1 MSEKTYE
8 ELIERRTV
16 LAAAMDQEDADLDAI
31 EKEMREINEEIE
43 TRRAA
48 EEERKAVEMKREE
61 LRKLV
66 ANGAGE
72 TREEYEAKKEKKEMP
87 DIKEIR
93 SSKEYMNAWAEGI
106 KTGRYDECRRLL
118 TENAPALNVGEGDGV
133 VPVPTYVEDRIQGI
147 FERNDVLSRVR
158 RTFFRGNLK
167 VGFEVSSTGAAV
179 HFEGGEA
186 IDDEQLIIGTVE
198 IIASMIKKTI
208 LISDEL
214 IDMKG
219 QEFLDYVFD
228 EFENK
233 IESTLAGLV
242 IAAILGAPATS
253 TTTEVGVPVASVASL
268 TLDVVA
274 QALAQL
280 TNTVTDPVIVMNR
293 ATYVAFRAEQ
303 INANYAFDPF
313 EGLPI
318 LYSSEL
324 PALADAQAGDTWLIV
339 GDLSAVTCNFP
350 AGDQVKFIYDPYT
363 NAPADL
369 VRITGRLYVGVGLT
383 TPGKLAK
390 VALEE

>member
-72 TREEYEAKKEKKEMP
+72 TREEYEAKKEKKKMP

-118 TENAPALNVGEGDGV
+118 TENALDLNVGEGDGV

-147 FERNDVLSRVR
+147 FERNELLRRVR

-167 VGFEVSSTGAAV
+167 VGFEVSSSGAMV
-179 HFEGGEA
+179 HNEGDAA

-233 IESTLAGLV
+233 IESTLAGIV
-242 IAAILGAPATS
+242 INAIDAAPATS
-253 TTTEVGVPVASVASL
+253 TTSDVGVPVVSVASL

-293 ATYVAFRAEQ
+293 ATYAAFRAEQ
-303 INANYAFDPF
+303 LNANYAFDPF

-318 LYSSEL
+318 IYSAEL

-363 NAPADL
+363 NAPSDL
-369 VRITGRLYVGVGLT
+369 VRITGRLYVGVELT

>member
-133 VPVPTYVEDRIQGI
+133 VPVPTYVEERIQGI
-147 FERNDVLSRVR
+147 FERNELLRRVR
-158 RTFFRGNLK
+158 RTFFRGNMK
-167 VGFEVSSTGAAV
+167 VGFEVSSTGAIG
-179 HFEGGEA
+179 HLEGGAA
-186 IDDEQLIIGTVE
+186 IDDEELIIGTVE
-198 IIASMIKKTI
+198 IIAGMIKKTI

-219 QEFLDYVFD
+219 KEFLDYVFD

-233 IESTLAGLV
+233 IESTLAGRV
-242 IAAILGAPATS
+242 VSEIISAPATS
-253 TTTEVGVPVASVASL
+253 TASDVGVPVVSVASL
-268 TLDVVA
+268 SLDVVA
-274 QALAQL
+274 GALAQL

-293 ATYVAFRAEQ
+293 GTYAAFRAAQ
-303 INANYAFDPF
+303 LNAAYAVDPF

-318 LYSSEL
+318 TYSSEL

-390 VALEE
+390 VAIEE